1 MLALTEDA
9 QQAIGGILEQADP
22 GAGIRIAPGA
32 GTEDAGALQLTVAP
46 APGEQDEVIDSSGGP
61 VFVDSAA
68 STYLDDKVLDANVD
82 QGQVQF
88 ELLVQ
93 AA

>member
-9 QQAIGGILEQADP
+9 QQAIGDILEQADP
-22 GAGIRIAPGA
+22 GAGVRIAPSA
-32 GTEDAGALQLTVAP
+32 GSESAGALQLSVAP
-46 APGEQDEVIDSSGGP
+46 AAAENDKVIDCDGGS
-61 VFVDSAA
+61 VFLDPAA
-68 STYLDDKVLDANVD
+68 SLYLDDKVLDANVE

-88 ELLVQ
+88 ELLTQ

>member
-22 GAGIRIAPGA
+22 GAGVRIAPSAGNESA
-32 GTEDAGALQLTVAP
+32 GTLQLSVAP
-46 APGEQDEVIDSSGGP
+46 A
-61 VFVDSAA
+61 AA
-68 STYLDDKVLDANVD
+68 ENDKVLDANVD

-88 ELLVQ
+88 EVLTQ

>member
-22 GAGIRIAPGA
+22 GAGVRIAPSA
-32 GTEDAGALQLTVAP
+32 GTESDGALQLSVAP
-46 APGEQDEVIDSSGGP
+46 AAAENDEVIDSDGGP
-61 VFVDSAA
+61 VFVDPAA
-68 STYLDDKVLDANVD
+68 STYLDDKVLDANVE
-82 QGQVQF
+82 QGRVQF
-88 ELLVQ
+88 ELLEQ